1 VSQELKAAQ
10 DKFPARALQQ
20 AGYGAIWHGRKSWN
34 GVAILARGVEP
45 TETRRELPGE
55 PDAQS
60 RYIEAAVKGVLVGCL
75 YVPNGNPAP
84 GPKFDYKLRW
94 YQRLIAMRPSRS
106 QSTRRSCW
114 RVKAR
119 ADMVSTNART
129 SVENG
134 CAWSR

>member
-1 VSQELKAAQ
+1 MQE
-10 DKFPARALQQ
+10 PATLRPRFNPTLSD
-20 AGYGAIWHGRKSWN
+20 GSHPN
-34 GVAILARGVEP
+34 FHTILARGVEP

-84 GPKFDYKLRW
+84 GPKFDYKLQW

-129 SVENG
+129 WSAPLSVD
-134 CAWSR
+134 SVMLRF